1 VELLEQVFLSYHPT
15 NQQHQS
21 TEGQLVCNSD
31 TVHLLMIMLHD
42 ITYFVV
48 RVQKT
53 NAALK
58 SFGAF
63 ASKKFGEM
71 R

>member
-1 VELLEQVFLSYHPT
+1 MYSYCLLYFILYVS
-15 NQQHQS
+15 
-21 TEGQLVCNSD
+21 
-31 TVHLLMIMLHD
+31 ML
-42 ITYFVV
+42 
-48 RVQKT
+48 KT
-53 NAALK
+53 NAAFK

>member
-1 VELLEQVFLSYHPT
+1 MLIDYGYTLSV
-15 NQQHQS
+15 S
-21 TEGQLVCNSD
+21 
-31 TVHLLMIMLHD
+31 
-42 ITYFVV
+42 
-48 RVQKT
+48 VQKT

>member
-1 VELLEQVFLSYHPT
+1 
-15 NQQHQS
+15 
-21 TEGQLVCNSD
+21 
-31 TVHLLMIMLHD
+31 ML
-42 ITYFVV
+42 